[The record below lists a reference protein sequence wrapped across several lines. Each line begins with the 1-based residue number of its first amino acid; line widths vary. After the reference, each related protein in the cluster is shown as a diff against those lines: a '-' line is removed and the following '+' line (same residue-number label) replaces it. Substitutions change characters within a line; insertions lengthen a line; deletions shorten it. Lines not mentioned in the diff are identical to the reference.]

1 MKNNIFRKVIFKI
14 GDFIFPKHIGKES
27 YLYMQQK
34 IQSDT
39 PLMVARFGAVE
50 IKAVL
55 YVILP
60 PPLSYLLRKYTYKC
74 MRNNA
79 GFFPVDEGSLK
90 QFAKLMLQDMK
101 EVDILASWR
110 PEEFFFRKRLHN
122 AFKISLSDLW
132 PSCDSDYWS
141 KALQGKKILV
151 VHPFA
156 DSIRTQYMQYRDK
169 LFPNDLIL
177 PEFESLE
184 TIKAVQTIAG
194 NTDGFS
200 SWFEALEYMKNEIK
214 EKDFEIAL
222 LGCGAYGFPLAA
234 YIKRMGKKAIHIGGT
249 LQLNFGI
256 KGKRWKHYP
265 FYNEYWVE
273 PSANE
278 KPKNLEK
285 VEGGCY
291 W

>member
-1 MKNNIFRKVIFKI
+1 MKNNIIRKIVFKI
-14 GDFIFPKHIGKES
+14 RDLFLPKHIGKES
-27 YLYMQQK
+27 YLYVQNK
-34 IQSDT
+34 IQSDS

-55 YVILP
+55 YAISP
-60 PPLSYLLRKYTYKC
+60 PPFCKILRKYTYKC

-79 GFFPVDEGSLK
+79 GFFPINDDSLK
-90 QFAKLMLQDMK
+90 RFAKLMLQDMK

-110 PEEFFFRKRLHN
+110 PEEYFFRKQLHD
-122 AFKISLSDLW
+122 AFKISLADLW
-132 PSCDSDYWS
+132 PSTDSDYWS
-141 KALQGKKILV
+141 KTLKGKKILV
-151 VHPFA
+151 IHPFA
-156 DSIRTQYMQYRDK
+156 DSIQSQYIQHRDK
-169 LFPNDLIL
+169 LFPNELIL
-177 PEFESLE
+177 PEFKSLE

-194 NTDGFS
+194 NEAGFS
-200 SWFEALEYMKNEIK
+200 SWFEALEYMETEIK
-214 EKDFEIAL
+214 KKDFDIAL

-265 FYNEYWVE
+265 FYNEYWTE
-273 PSANE
+273 PLEDE
-278 KPKNLEK
+278 KPKNLDK

>member
-1 MKNNIFRKVIFKI
+1 MKNNIIRKIVFKI
-14 GDFIFPKHIGKES
+14 RDLLLPKHIGKES
-27 YLYMQQK
+27 YLYIQNK
-34 IQSDT
+34 IQSDS

-55 YVILP
+55 YANLP
-60 PPLSYLLRKYTYKC
+60 PPFCKILRKYTYKC

-79 GFFPVDEGSLK
+79 GFFPVNDDSLK
-90 QFAKLMLQDMK
+90 RFAKLMLQDMK

-110 PEEFFFRKRLHN
+110 PEEIFFRKQLHD
-122 AFKISLSDLW
+122 AFKISLADLW
-132 PSCDSDYWS
+132 PSTDRDYWS
-141 KALQGKKILV
+141 KTLKGKKILV
-151 VHPFA
+151 IHPFA
-156 DSIRTQYMQYRDK
+156 DSIQSQYIQHRDK
-169 LFPNDLIL
+169 LFPNELIL
-177 PEFESLE
+177 PEFKSLE

-194 NTDGFS
+194 NEAGFS
-200 SWFEALEYMKNEIK
+200 SWFEALEYMETEIK
-214 EKDFEIAL
+214 KKDFDIAL

-265 FYNEYWVE
+265 FYNEYWTE
-273 PSANE
+273 PLKDE
-278 KPKNLEK
+278 KPKNLDK